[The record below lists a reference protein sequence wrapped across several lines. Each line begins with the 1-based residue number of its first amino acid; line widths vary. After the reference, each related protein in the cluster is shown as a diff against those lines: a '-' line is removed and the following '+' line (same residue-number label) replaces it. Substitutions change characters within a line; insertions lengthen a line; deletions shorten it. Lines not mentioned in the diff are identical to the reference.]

1 MKTLRDVIVF
11 LDNLFVAIVGLFV
24 LYTVYM
30 SVIHYFNTDY
40 EVVLTVHN
48 NREEY

>member
-11 LDNLFVAIVGLFV
+11 LDNLFVIIVGLFI

-30 SVIHYFNTDY
+30 SVTHYLNVDY